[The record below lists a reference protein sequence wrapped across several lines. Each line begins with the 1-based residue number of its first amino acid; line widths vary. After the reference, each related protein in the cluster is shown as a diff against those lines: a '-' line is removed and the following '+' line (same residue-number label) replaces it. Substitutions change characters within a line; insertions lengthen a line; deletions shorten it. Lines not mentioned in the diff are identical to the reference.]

1 MKANFYLTPFLLLI
15 SLFIFESCDKKA
27 ELPIPLTKESYKPE
41 TMCDCNDNGIELL
54 NQILTKRKQF
64 EKIEELLLEPDSKA
78 HLELLQ
84 KNWKIMQYKC
94 LETFGAALMRPA
106 ECNDPDQIQALKDKL
121 FKLGVRT

>member
-1 MKANFYLTPFLLLI
+1 MRVNLYLIPLLLLI
-15 SLFIFESCDKKA
+15 SLFIIESCDKKT
-27 ELPIPLTKESYKPE
+27 EQLIPLTKESYNPE

-54 NQILTKRKQF
+54 NQILTKREQF
-64 EKIEELLLEPDSKA
+64 EKIEELLSEPDSKA

-94 LETFGAALMRPA
+94 LETFGAVLMRPA

>member
-1 MKANFYLTPFLLLI
+1 MKANFYLIPLLLLI
-15 SLFIFESCDKKA
+15 SLFVLESCDKKA
-27 ELPIPLTKESYKPE
+27 EQPQALTEESYNPK

-64 EKIEELLLEPDSKA
+64 EKIEELLLEKDSKA

-84 KNWKIMQYKC
+84 KNWKVMQYKC
-94 LETFGAALMRPA
+94 LKTFGSALMRPA
-106 ECNDPDQIQALKDKL
+106 ECNDPDQIQDLKDKL